1 MNLSNHRILPAII
14 WLIIVIIAL
23 LTPGNNLPKAPSFPH
38 ADKLVHFGIFSIL
51 TFLWCRVGTIN
62 ADYQINWRK
71 LLTNLLVFTI
81 IFPIL
86 VEYLQKYIPNR
97 SFEYADIVANL
108 LGGLAG
114 FVAFIILFKTK
125 SRLV

>member
-1 MNLSNHRILPAII
+1 MLPAII
-14 WLIIVIIAL
+14 WLIIVTVAL
-23 LTPGNNLPKAPSFPH
+23 LTPGENLPKTPLFPH
-38 ADKLVHFGIFSIL
+38 ADKLVHFGVFALL

-62 ADYQINWRK
+62 ADNQLNWGK

-86 VEYLQKYIPNR
+86 VEYLQQFVPNR
-97 SFEYADIVANL
+97 SFEYADIAANL
-108 LGGLAG
+108 IGGTVG
-114 FVAFIILFKTK
+114 FVAFIILYKAK